1 MMSENLGL
9 APVAG
14 KEYKLF
20 LVEELDTNR
29 ERVLAG
35 RVSRCEITVEPE
47 YSDVHTDFS
56 NYPMR
61 RYRTSETV
69 TVTLNLVPSEDGTYF
84 RIEDFS
90 EAPVQGIENFKEDE
104 EEE

>member
-1 MMSENLGL
+1 MNSIYKQDLVPQ
-9 APVAG
+9 AD

-20 LVEELDTNR
+20 LVEVDDEDR

-47 YSDVHTDFS
+47 YSDIHVDHF
-56 NYPMR
+56 NYPVA
-61 RYRTSETV
+61 RYRAYETV
-69 TVTLNLVPSEDGTYF
+69 TATLNLVPSPDGTYF
-84 RIEDFS
+84 T
-90 EAPVQGIENFKEDE
+90 IENFAETEDE